1 MPLLTS
7 KAAAAPPAP
16 KRSGVQLF
24 VADGG
29 MMPPSRR
36 IQPRNSLVA
45 PMVSATG
52 GSVPMVADRPVL
64 PAPPPMASEAGDRPQ
79 CCICLDDMLPHHEKT
94 GVWCGHSFHSYC
106 ITEWRI
112 LCNKPEDHCPLRCHL
127 ADVSE
132 APEADGSGAPVA
144 DGSGEPVAD
153 GSGEPVADGSGEP
166 VADGSGEPVAHA
178 AGNADRPAGGEDAD
192 PAGPS
197 PVLAAPEPVA
207 AVSSEDSEAEA
218 PADAVVPF
226 DLSPSDI
233 EAAAAEVSNSVV

>member
-1 MPLLTS
+1 
-7 KAAAAPPAP
+7 
-16 KRSGVQLF
+16 
-24 VADGG
+24 
-29 MMPPSRR
+29 
-36 IQPRNSLVA
+36 
-45 PMVSATG
+45 
-52 GSVPMVADRPVL
+52 
-64 PAPPPMASEAGDRPQ
+64 
-79 CCICLDDMLPHHEKT
+79 MLPHHEKT
-94 GVWCGHSFHSYC
+94 GIWCGHSFHSYC

-132 APEADGSGAPVA
+132 APVADGSGAPVA

-153 GSGEPVADGSGEP
+153 GSGEPVAD
-166 VADGSGEPVAHA
+166 A

>member
-1 MPLLTS
+1 
-7 KAAAAPPAP
+7 
-16 KRSGVQLF
+16 
-24 VADGG
+24 
-29 MMPPSRR
+29 
-36 IQPRNSLVA
+36 
-45 PMVSATG
+45 
-52 GSVPMVADRPVL
+52 
-64 PAPPPMASEAGDRPQ
+64 
-79 CCICLDDMLPHHEKT
+79 MLPHHEKT
-94 GVWCGHSFHSYC
+94 GIWCGHSFHSYC

-132 APEADGSGAPVA
+132 APVA

-153 GSGEPVADGSGEP
+153 
-166 VADGSGEPVAHA
+166 A

-207 AVSSEDSEAEA
+207 AVSSDDSEAEA